1 MKIIINW
8 NQIDNFLKYVDNFQN
23 YMFINVFILIVKTML

>member
-23 YMFINVFILIVKTML
+23 YMFINVFILIVKMML